1 MCGRYALYGPYELGD
16 PRIVEGWVEHIRNP
30 LAGIARYNL
39 APSQS
44 LPVLRLHEGVPRI
57 EPMRW
62 GLLPHWAKD
71 TKVGYTTINARIE
84 GLVDKPAFRDA
95 WKRGQRCLVPA
106 TGWYEWRELGRSRHP
121 ASRGTSPSM
130 DVGPKRKQPY
140 FFHSAANLNP
150 MMFAGLWSR
159 WRNPDD
165 GMPIDSYAILTGAA
179 LGVVGEIHDRQP
191 HVLPPDRWAT
201 WLEATVPQALDLLEP
216 EPLPVRYHAVGT
228 AVGNVRNDDARL
240 VEPVVA
246 EVVAAEPGAQEAWDF
261 CAGDGDS
268 KRQ

>member
-16 PRIVEGWVEHIRNP
+16 PRIVEGWVEHIRDP

-44 LPVLRLHEGVPRI
+44 LPVLRLHEGTPRI

-84 GLVDKPAFRDA
+84 GMTEKPAFRDA

-106 TGWYEWRELGRSRHP
+106 TGWYEWRDVHGSTSVAGGRMPRATEL
-121 ASRGTSPSM
+121 
-130 DVGPKRKQPY
+130 GPKRKQPY
-140 FFHSAANLNP
+140 FFRAADDLNP
-150 MMFAGLWSR
+150 MMFAGLWAR

-165 GMPIDSYAILTGAA
+165 GMPIDSYAILTGEAR
-179 LGVVGEIHDRQP
+179 GVVGEIHDRQP
-191 HVLPPDRWAT
+191 MVLAPDAWAA
-201 WLEATVPQALDLLEP
+201 WLEGTVAQALDMLVP
-216 EPLPVRYHAVGT
+216 APLPVRYHAVGA

-240 VEPVVA
+240 VEPVAVDD
-246 EVVAAEPGAQEAWDF
+246 VPTGTQGAWDF
-261 CAGDGDS
+261 CAGETGTPKS
-268 KRQ
+268 Q

>member
-30 LAGIARYNL
+30 LEGIGRYNM

-44 LPVLRLHEGVPRI
+44 LPVLRLHDGAPRI

-71 TKVGYTTINARIE
+71 TRAGYSTINARIE

-106 TGWYEWRELGRSRHP
+106 TGWYEWKVLD
-121 ASRGTSPSM
+121 A
-130 DVGPKRKQPY
+130 KRKQPY
-140 FFHSAANLNP
+140 FFRSAEDLNP
-150 MMFAGLWSR
+150 MMFAGLWAR

-165 GMPIDSYAILTGAA
+165 GMPIDSFAILTGAA
-179 LGVVGEIHDRQP
+179 CGVVGEVHDRQP
-191 HVLPPDRWAT
+191 HVLPPDRWAA
-201 WLEATVPQALDLLEP
+201 WLDADVPQALGMLAP
-216 EPLPVRYHAVGT
+216 EPLPVSYHPVGT
-228 AVGNVRNDDARL
+228 AVGNVRNDDPRL
-240 VEPVVA
+240 VAPLPLD
-246 EVVAAEPGAQEAWDF
+246 AATGPQGAWDF
-261 CAGDGDS
+261 CAGPTD
-268 KRQ
+268 R

>member
-16 PRIVEGWVEHIRNP
+16 PRIVEGWVEHIRDP

-44 LPVLRLHEGVPRI
+44 LPELRLHDGEPRI

-71 TKVGYTTINARIE
+71 TKVGYTTINARME

-106 TGWYEWRELGRSRHP
+106 TGWYEWRELE
-121 ASRGTSPSM
+121 
-130 DVGPKRKQPY
+130 PKKKQPY
-140 FFHSAANLNP
+140 FFHSADGLNP

-165 GMPIDSYAILTGAA
+165 GMPIDSYAILTGGA
-179 LGVVGEIHDRQP
+179 LGVVAQVHDRQP
-191 HVLPPDRWAT
+191 HVLPRDAWQA
-201 WLEATVPQALDLLEP
+201 WLEATVPQALDMLEP
-216 EPLPVRYHAVGT
+216 APLPVRWHTVGA
-228 AVGNVRNDDARL
+228 AVGNVRNDDPRL
-240 VEPVVA
+240 VEAVPPLHP
-246 EVVAAEPGAQEAWDF
+246 EITQGAWDF
-261 CAGDGDS
+261 CAEDMRGDGE
-268 KRQ
+268 

>member
-30 LAGIARYNL
+30 LEGMAARYNV

-44 LPVLRLHEGVPRI
+44 LPVLRLHEGVPRV
-57 EPMRW
+57 ESMRW

-84 GLVDKPAFRDA
+84 GVTEKPAFRDA
-95 WKRGQRCLVPA
+95 WKRSQRCLVPA
-106 TGWYEWRELGRSRHP
+106 TGWYEWQVLDAR
-121 ASRGTSPSM
+121 
-130 DVGPKRKQPY
+130 RKQPY
-140 FFHSAANLNP
+140 FFHASDGINP
-150 MMFAGLWSR
+150 MMLAGLWSR

-165 GMPIDSYAILTGAA
+165 GMPIDSYAILTAA
-179 LGVVGEIHDRQP
+179 ACGVVGEIHDRQP
-191 HVLPPDRWAT
+191 MVLPPERWST
-201 WLEATVPQALDLLEP
+201 WLESTVPQALELLEP

-240 VEPVVA
+240 VEPLTA
-246 EVVAAEPGAQEAWDF
+246 QAAVGAQDRLDF
-261 CAGDGDS
+261 CAGDDAT
-268 KRQ
+268 

>member
-30 LAGIARYNL
+30 LEAFGPRYNM

-44 LPVLRLHEGVPRI
+44 LPVLRLVDGAPRI

-71 TKVGYTTINARIE
+71 TKAGYSTINARIE
-84 GLVDKPAFRDA
+84 GVTGKPAFRDA

-106 TGWYEWRELGRSRHP
+106 TGWYEWREL
-121 ASRGTSPSM
+121 A
-130 DVGPKRKQPY
+130 PKRKQPY
-140 FFHSAANLNP
+140 FFHSADGLNP
-150 MMFAGLWSR
+150 LMFAGLWSR

-165 GMPIDSYAILTGAA
+165 GMPIDSYAILTGGA
-179 LGVVGEIHDRQP
+179 LGVVAQVHDRQP
-191 HVLPPDRWAT
+191 HVLSPDAWQA
-201 WLEATVPQALDLLEP
+201 WLEAPVGQALSMLEP
-216 EPLPVRYHAVGT
+216 APLPGRWHTVGA

-240 VEPVVA
+240 VEPVPPLHP
-246 EVVAAEPGAQEAWDF
+246 ELAQGAWDF
-261 CAGDGDS
+261 CADDAQRDGG
-268 KRQ
+268 

>member
-30 LAGIARYNL
+30 LEAIARYNM

-71 TKVGYTTINARIE
+71 PKIGYTTINARME
-84 GLVDKPAFRDA
+84 GLVEKPAFRDA

-106 TGWYEWRELGRSRHP
+106 TGWYEWREL
-121 ASRGTSPSM
+121 A
-130 DVGPKRKQPY
+130 PKVKQPY
-140 FFHSAANLNP
+140 FFDAADGLNP

-159 WRNPDD
+159 WCNPDD
-165 GMPIDSYAILTGAA
+165 GMPIDSYAILTGNA
-179 LGVVGEIHDRQP
+179 LDVVAQVHDRQP
-191 HVLPPDRWAT
+191 HVLPPSQWQA
-201 WLEATVPQALDLLEP
+201 WLEAPVNDALALMEP
-216 EPLPVRYHAVGT
+216 APLAVRYRAVGA
-228 AVGNVRNDDARL
+228 AVGNVRNDDPRL
-240 VEPVVA
+240 VAQVPA
-246 EVVAAEPGAQEAWDF
+246 MAGAPQGSWDF
-261 CAGDGDS
+261 CAGEAS
-268 KRQ
+268 RT

>member
-16 PRIVEGWVEHIRNP
+16 PRIVEGWVEHIRDP

-44 LPVLRLHEGVPRI
+44 LPVLRLHEGGPRI
-57 EPMRW
+57 ESMRW

-106 TGWYEWRELGRSRHP
+106 TGWYEWKEL
-121 ASRGTSPSM
+121 A
-130 DVGPKRKQPY
+130 PKRKQPY
-140 FFHSAANLNP
+140 FFQAADQLNP

-165 GMPIDSYAILTGAA
+165 GMPIDSYAILTGTA
-179 LGVVGEIHDRQP
+179 LGAVGEVHDRQP
-191 HVLPPDRWAT
+191 HVLPPDSWEA
-201 WLEATVPQALDLLEP
+201 WLSATVPQALELLEP
-216 EPLPVRYHAVGT
+216 APLPVRYHPVGT

-240 VEPVVA
+240 VLPVA
-246 EVVAAEPGAQEAWDF
+246 MQDAPSGTQEAWDF
-261 CAGDGDS
+261 CAGES

>member
-30 LAGIARYNL
+30 LEAFGARYNM

-44 LPVLRLHEGVPRI
+44 LPVLRLVEGAARI

-71 TKVGYTTINARIE
+71 TKAGYSTINARIE
-84 GLVDKPAFRDA
+84 GVTEKPAFRDA

-106 TGWYEWRELGRSRHP
+106 TGWYEWREL
-121 ASRGTSPSM
+121 A
-130 DVGPKRKQPY
+130 PKRKQPY
-140 FFHSAANLNP
+140 FFHSADGLNP
-150 MMFAGLWSR
+150 LMFAGLWSR

-165 GMPIDSYAILTGAA
+165 GMPIDSYAILTGHA
-179 LGVVGEIHDRQP
+179 LGVVAQVHDRQP
-191 HVLPPDRWAT
+191 HVLPPEAWQA
-201 WLEATVPQALDLLEP
+201 WLEAPVAQALEMLEP
-216 EPLPVRYHAVGT
+216 APLPVRWHTVGA

-240 VEPVVA
+240 VEAVPPLHP
-246 EVVAAEPGAQEAWDF
+246 ELAQGTWDF
-261 CAGDGDS
+261 CADDVSRDDG
-268 KRQ
+268 

>member
-30 LAGIARYNL
+30 LEGIARYNM

-44 LPVLRLHEGVPRI
+44 LPVLRLHEDVPTI

-71 TKVGYTTINARIE
+71 TKASYSTINARME
-84 GLVDKPAFRDA
+84 GVTEKPAFRDA

-106 TGWYEWRELGRSRHP
+106 TGWYEWRE
-121 ASRGTSPSM
+121 
-130 DVGPKRKQPY
+130 VGPKRKQPY
-140 FFHSAANLNP
+140 FFQAADGLNP
-150 MMFAGLWSR
+150 LMFAGLWSR

-165 GMPIDSYAILTGAA
+165 GMPIDSFAILTGNA
-179 LGVVGEIHDRQP
+179 LGVVAQVHDRQP
-191 HVLPPDRWAT
+191 HVLPPDAWRA
-201 WLEATVPQALDLLEP
+201 WLEAPVAQALEMLEP
-216 EPLPVRYHAVGT
+216 APLPVRWHTVGA

-240 VEPVVA
+240 VEAVPPLHP
-246 EVVAAEPGAQEAWDF
+246 EVTHGTWDF
-261 CAGDGDS
+261 CAEGTTRD
-268 KRQ
+268 RE

>member
-30 LAGIARYNL
+30 LEALGARYNL

-57 EPMRW
+57 ESMRW

-84 GLVDKPAFRDA
+84 GLTEKPAFRDA

-106 TGWYEWRELGRSRHP
+106 TGWYEWKELAPR
-121 ASRGTSPSM
+121 
-130 DVGPKRKQPY
+130 RKQPY
-140 FFHSAANLNP
+140 FFHSAGYLNP

-165 GMPIDSYAILTGAA
+165 GMPIDSYAILTGEA

-191 HVLPPDRWAT
+191 HVLPPESWAA
-201 WLEATVPQALDLLEP
+201 WLEASVPQALDLIAP
-216 EPLPVRYHAVGT
+216 APLPVRYHAVGA

-240 VEPVVA
+240 VAP
-246 EVVAAEPGAQEAWDF
+246 VAAEGVEVAAGTQAGWDF
-261 CAGDGDS
+261 CAGDGE
-268 KRQ
+268 R

>member
-16 PRIVEGWVEHIRNP
+16 PRIVEGWVEHIRDP

-71 TKVGYTTINARIE
+71 TKVGYTTINARVE

-106 TGWYEWRELGRSRHP
+106 TGWYEWQEL
-121 ASRGTSPSM
+121 
-130 DVGPKRKQPY
+130 GPKRKQPY
-140 FFHSAANLNP
+140 FFHSAEGLNP

-165 GMPIDSYAILTGAA
+165 GMPIDSYAILTGEA
-179 LGVVGEIHDRQP
+179 LGVVAEIHDRQP
-191 HVLPPDRWAT
+191 HVLPPERWRD
-201 WLEATVPQALDLLEP
+201 WLEAPVDEALGLMAVA
-216 EPLPVRYHAVGT
+216 PLPVRYHAVGT
-228 AVGNVRNDDARL
+228 AVGNVRNDDPRL
-240 VEPVVA
+240 VEPVA
-246 EVVAAEPGAQEAWDF
+246 PMTAEPAQGTWDF
-261 CAGDGDS
+261 RAEDRRDG
-268 KRQ
+268 

>member
-30 LAGIARYNL
+30 LEGLAARYNV

-71 TKVGYTTINARIE
+71 TKASYSTINARIE
-84 GLVDKPAFRDA
+84 GLTTKPAFRDA

-106 TGWYEWRELGRSRHP
+106 TGWYEWREL
-121 ASRGTSPSM
+121 A
-130 DVGPKRKQPY
+130 PKRKQPY
-140 FFHSAANLNP
+140 FFSSAEGLNP

-165 GMPIDSYAILTGAA
+165 GMPIDSYTILTGNA
-179 LGVVGEIHDRQP
+179 LGVVAELHDRQP
-191 HVLPPDRWAT
+191 HVLAPEAWRQ
-201 WLEATVPQALDLLEP
+201 WLEAPVADALAMLEP
-216 EPLPVRYHAVGT
+216 ASLPVRFHAVGT

-240 VEPVVA
+240 VDPVPA
-246 EVVAAEPGAQEAWDF
+246 PALAIGQGAWDF
-261 CAGDGDS
+261 CAGDADS
-268 KRQ
+268 EG